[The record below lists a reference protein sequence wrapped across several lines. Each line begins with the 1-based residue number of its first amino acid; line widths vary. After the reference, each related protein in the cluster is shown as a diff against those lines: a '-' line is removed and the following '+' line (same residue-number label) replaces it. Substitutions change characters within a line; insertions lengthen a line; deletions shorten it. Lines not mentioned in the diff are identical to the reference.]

1 MKAFSKEN
9 IETRFEVTGIFP
21 FNRNIFKDEEFLSSY
36 VTDRPEAE
44 SAVLQPLSTEG
55 QTLADDSE
63 KTDDIVNGH
72 DKLNSNTQV
81 TQTDINQPLTS
92 TANSCVKPILPELNR
107 PFPKAG
113 PRKTNPRE
121 RQPGKSSVDRHP

>member
-1 MKAFSKEN
+1 MVSNPGKPVTIYGVGSLIGKAYLKAFSKEN
-9 IETRFEVTGIFP
+9 IEKGFEVTGTFP

-63 KTDDIVNGH
+63 
-72 DKLNSNTQV
+72 
-81 TQTDINQPLTS
+81 
-92 TANSCVKPILPELNR
+92 
-107 PFPKAG
+107 
-113 PRKTNPRE
+113 
-121 RQPGKSSVDRHP
+121 